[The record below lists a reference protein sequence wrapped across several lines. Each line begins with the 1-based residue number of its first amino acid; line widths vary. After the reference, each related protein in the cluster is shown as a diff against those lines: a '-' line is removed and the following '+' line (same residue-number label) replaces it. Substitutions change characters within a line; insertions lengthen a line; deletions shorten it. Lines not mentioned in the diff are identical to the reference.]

1 MQFTVQRSGFTVRV
15 QGSCSGFGFRVQGSG
30 FSVLCSNDTVS
41 ILLWVLCVVMVI
53 VGLVG
58 VVMPAL
64 PGHMLILAGLI
75 VGAWADG
82 FTRVGVWTLV
92 VLGLIALA
100 SYGVDFI
107 AVALGAKHL
116 GASPRAMTGAAL
128 GTLAG
133 LFFGLPGVI
142 VGPFVGAVIGE
153 LTTHR
158 DFSKAGKA
166 GVAAWIGVA
175 IGTATKVAI
184 AFLMIGIFI
193 VALVF

>member
-1 MQFTVQRSGFTVRV
+1 VTI
-15 QGSCSGFGFRVQGSG
+15 
-30 FSVLCSNDTVS
+30 
-41 ILLWVLCVVMVI
+41 ILATLAVVMVI
-53 VGLVG
+53 IGLIG

-75 VGAWADG
+75 VGAWANG
-82 FTRVGVWTLV
+82 FARVGVWTLV
-92 VLGLIALA
+92 VLAIIALA
-100 SYGVDFI
+100 SYGVDFV
-107 AVALGAKHL
+107 AVALGAKKL

-158 DFSKAGKA
+158 DFTKAGKA
-166 GVAAWIGVA
+166 GVAAWIGFA
-175 IGTATKVAI
+175 IGTAVKVAL
-184 AFLMIGIFI
+184 AFLMIGIFL
-193 VALVF
+193 VALVSSSR